1 MEAFFGQVA
10 IPTKLKKIPNYI
22 INNLGPDFI
31 LVAARE
37 DSGTDNFSV
46 PTLAPPPYPEGSET
60 KPLDHYV
67 VGHRFANLDAKVEV
81 VFQRERPDV

>member
-60 KPLDHYV
+60 KTARSLCGRAP
-67 VGHRFANLDAKVEV
+67 FANLDAKVEV

>member
-31 LVAARE
+31 LECVY
-37 DSGTDNFSV
+37 F
-46 PTLAPPPYPEGSET
+46 
-60 KPLDHYV
+60 
-67 VGHRFANLDAKVEV
+67 
-81 VFQRERPDV
+81 